1 MLCFGT
7 PVWADRIR
15 RGGDA
20 GMAGGS
26 LLVAIGEQGLNS
38 LAVAVSFGDD
48 GTLVGGLFAGELGAA
63 GGAGGSAK
71 LGTKAGAAA
80 LGTKALAEACVD
92 LSLSA
97 RALLSP
103 VSSPGRPSRA
113 GVSSVSHSRSCE
125 RARFAQ
131 RGQRCDGRARVAGP
145 WPPALAIDT
154 NLNKAMGAGSAR
166 SKLLWTVQT
175 SSLLQEL

>member
-38 LAVAVSFGDD
+38 LAVAVSLGDE
-48 GTLVGGLFAGELGAA
+48 GTLVGGLLTGLDGAA

-80 LGTKALAEACVD
+80 LGTKALAEACVV
-92 LSLSA
+92 LSLARARLFLRPGGRVARAFRVCHTQDRASA
-97 RALLSP
+97 RVLRSGGSDATAARASP
-103 VSSPGRPSRA
+103 ARGR
-113 GVSSVSHSRSCE
+113 
-125 RARFAQ
+125 Q
-131 RGQRCDGRARVAGP
+131 RLR
-145 WPPALAIDT
+145 LTLI
-154 NLNKAMGAGSAR
+154 
-166 SKLLWTVQT
+166 
-175 SSLLQEL
+175 

>member
-1 MLCFGT
+1 MVCFGT

-26 LLVAIGEQGLNS
+26 RFVAIGEQGLNS
-38 LAVAVSFGDD
+38 FAVAVSFGDD

-80 LGTKALAEACVD
+80 LGTKALAEACVCIGVWIFE
-92 LSLSA
+92 A
-97 RALLSP
+97 RAAAE
-103 VSSPGRPSRA
+103 SRA
-113 GVSSVSHSRSCE
+113 
-125 RARFAQ
+125 
-131 RGQRCDGRARVAGP
+131 RC
-145 WPPALAIDT
+145 
-154 NLNKAMGAGSAR
+154 
-166 SKLLWTVQT
+166 
-175 SSLLQEL
+175 

>member
-26 LLVAIGEQGLNS
+26 RFVAIGEQGLNS
-38 LAVAVSFGDD
+38 LAVAVSLGDD
-48 GTLVGGLFAGELGAA
+48 GTLVGGLLAGLDGAA

-80 LGTKALAEACVD
+80 LGTKALAEACVI
-92 LSLSA
+92 LSLA
-97 RALLSP
+97 RARCLGPFL
-103 VSSPGRPSRA
+103 RPAWTSRGA
-113 GVSSVSHSRSCE
+113 F
-125 RARFAQ
+125 RA
-131 RGQRCDGRARVAGP
+131 
-145 WPPALAIDT
+145 
-154 NLNKAMGAGSAR
+154 
-166 SKLLWTVQT
+166 
-175 SSLLQEL
+175 

>member
-26 LLVAIGEQGLNS
+26 RFVAIGEQGLNS
-38 LAVAVSFGDD
+38 LAVAVNLGDD
-48 GTLVGGLFAGELGAA
+48 GTLVGGLLAGLDGATA

-80 LGTKALAEACVD
+80 LGTKALAEACVV
-92 LSLSA
+92 LSLARARCLAPFLRPGGRVARAFRVCHTKVRASA
-97 RALLSP
+97 RVLRSGGSDATAARASP
-103 VSSPGRPSRA
+103 ARGR
-113 GVSSVSHSRSCE
+113 
-125 RARFAQ
+125 Q
-131 RGQRCDGRARVAGP
+131 RLR
-145 WPPALAIDT
+145 LTLI
-154 NLNKAMGAGSAR
+154 
-166 SKLLWTVQT
+166 
-175 SSLLQEL
+175 

>member
-20 GMAGGS
+20 GIAGGS
-26 LLVAIGEQGLNS
+26 RFVAIGEQGLNS
-38 LAVAVSFGDD
+38 LAVAVSLGDE
-48 GTLVGGLFAGELGAA
+48 GTDVGGLFTGELGAA

-97 RALLSP
+97 R
-103 VSSPGRPSRA
+103 R
-113 GVSSVSHSRSCE
+113 
-125 RARFAQ
+125 
-131 RGQRCDGRARVAGP
+131 
-145 WPPALAIDT
+145 I
-154 NLNKAMGAGSAR
+154 
-166 SKLLWTVQT
+166 
-175 SSLLQEL
+175 

>member
-1 MLCFGT
+1 MVCFGT
-7 PVWADRIR
+7 PAWADRIR

-38 LAVAVSFGDD
+38 LAVAVSLGDE
-48 GTLVGGLFAGELGAA
+48 GTDVGGLFTGELGAA

-92 LSLSA
+92 LSLARARCLAPFLCPAWIRGGGRVA
-97 RALLSP
+97 RALLAP
-103 VSSPGRPSRA
+103 WRRPARA
-113 GVSSVSHSRSCE
+113 GPRRRR
-125 RARFAQ
+125 RATAAAALCRLEPQPHRF
-131 RGQRCDGRARVAGP
+131 DH
-145 WPPALAIDT
+145 I
-154 NLNKAMGAGSAR
+154 
-166 SKLLWTVQT
+166 
-175 SSLLQEL
+175 

>member
-26 LLVAIGEQGLNS
+26 RFVAIGEQGLNS
-38 LAVAVSFGDD
+38 FAVAVNFGDD
-48 GTLVGGLFAGELGAA
+48 GTLVGGLFTGLAGAA

-80 LGTKALAEACVD
+80 LGTKALAEACV
-92 LSLSA
+92 
-97 RALLSP
+97 
-103 VSSPGRPSRA
+103 
-113 GVSSVSHSRSCE
+113 C
-125 RARFAQ
+125 
-131 RGQRCDGRARVAGP
+131 
-145 WPPALAIDT
+145 I
-154 NLNKAMGAGSAR
+154 
-166 SKLLWTVQT
+166 
-175 SSLLQEL
+175 

>member
-1 MLCFGT
+1 MLCSAR
-7 PVWADRIR
+7 VWPTDRR

-38 LAVAVSFGDD
+38 LAVAVSFGDE
-48 GTLVGGLFAGELGAA
+48 GTDVGGLFTGELGAA

-80 LGTKALAEACVD
+80 LGTKALAEACVV

-97 RALLSP
+97 RALLP
-103 VSSPGRPSRA
+103 SPG
-113 GVSSVSHSRSCE
+113 VSLSKRGAHAAAERCA
-125 RARFAQ
+125 RARRRLGPQGGVQ
-131 RGQRCDGRARVAGP
+131 RIKAPLAAAGGRAHLLCRSYWRSGAH
-145 WPPALAIDT
+145 PPLAYFRPPLALT
-154 NLNKAMGAGSAR
+154 TFETAR
-166 SKLLWTVQT
+166 PC
-175 SSLLQEL
+175 

>member
-26 LLVAIGEQGLNS
+26 RFVAMGEQGLNS

-48 GTLVGGLFAGELGAA
+48 GTDVGGLFTGELGAA

-80 LGTKALAEACVD
+80 LGTKALAEACVEFGF
-92 LSLSA
+92 SGRA
-97 RALLSP
+97 R
-103 VSSPGRPSRA
+103 RPSRA
-113 GVSSVSHSRSCE
+113 RVASPAGV
-125 RARFAQ
+125 AQ
-131 RGQRCDGRARVAGP
+131 RGPARRGGGGRRPPQRCAA
-145 WPPALAIDT
+145 
-154 NLNKAMGAGSAR
+154 
-166 SKLLWTVQT
+166 
-175 SSLLQEL
+175 

>member
-20 GMAGGS
+20 GIAGGS
-26 LLVAIGEQGLNS
+26 RFVAIGEQGLNS
-38 LAVAVSFGDD
+38 LAVAVNLGDD

-80 LGTKALAEACVD
+80 LGTKALAEACVAGAVSRVT
-92 LSLSA
+92 LRGRASA
-97 RALLSP
+97 R
-103 VSSPGRPSRA
+103 V
-113 GVSSVSHSRSCE
+113 
-125 RARFAQ
+125 FAQ

-145 WPPALAIDT
+145 RPPALAIDT

>member
-7 PVWADRIR
+7 VWADRIR

-26 LLVAIGEQGLNS
+26 RFVAIGEQGLNS
-38 LAVAVSFGDD
+38 LAVAVSLGDE
-48 GTLVGGLFAGELGAA
+48 GTDVGGLFTGELGAA

-80 LGTKALAEACVD
+80 LGTKALAEACV
-92 LSLSA
+92 A
-97 RALLSP
+97 
-103 VSSPGRPSRA
+103 G
-113 GVSSVSHSRSCE
+113 GVSRVSHSK
-125 RARFAQ
+125 RASARVFAQ

-145 WPPALAIDT
+145 RPPALAIDT
-154 NLNKAMGAGSAR
+154 NLNKAMGAGSSR

>member
-38 LAVAVSFGDD
+38 LAVAVSLGDE
-48 GTLVGGLFAGELGAA
+48 GTDVGGLFTGELGAA

-80 LGTKALAEACVD
+80 LGTKALAEACVEFGF
-92 LSLSA
+92 SGRARIQVGGRVA
-97 RALLSP
+97 RALLAP
-103 VSSPGRPSRA
+103 LRRPARA
-113 GVSSVSHSRSCE
+113 GPPLGRRAPAAAPLRRHEARQRRSC
-125 RARFAQ
+125 
-131 RGQRCDGRARVAGP
+131 
-145 WPPALAIDT
+145 I
-154 NLNKAMGAGSAR
+154 
-166 SKLLWTVQT
+166 
-175 SSLLQEL
+175 